1 MTYSAFKIWTGNH
14 TIIKKALDRSGL
26 QSQMK
31 VYFDDIHGIIRFV
44 PSIFETDGQNQ
55 LKD

>member
-55 LKD
+55 LKN